1 MINMAEEKEDDYD
14 PDGKFGGTYDWNLAA
29 LITKAIKDG
38 EIEVDKPID
47 PSKED

>member
-1 MINMAEEKEDDYD
+1 MAKEKEDDYD

-38 EIEVDKPID
+38 DIEVDAPVD